1 MENPKNN
8 FNMILIIS
16 IRVNFIQN
24 LNKKG
29 NEIKKMQRDRA
40 LKVGLGSI
48 TLFNIY
54 KTKLVC
60 LAFVILFVL
69 E

>member
-29 NEIKKMQRDRA
+29 NEIKKCN
-40 LKVGLGSI
+40 V
-48 TLFNIY
+48 T
-54 KTKLVC
+54 
-60 LAFVILFVL
+60 
-69 E
+69 EP